1 MSTGE
6 TSGEEPQRAGRSR
19 GVVVTALGV
28 AQILSWG
35 SSFYLLGVL
44 AAPIVADTGWSKAA
58 VVGGLTAALVTA
70 GFASPRVG
78 GAIQATGGRPVL
90 MAASLLLAAGLAAL
104 SFAQNLAQYYLA
116 WIVLGLGMGAG
127 LYDAAFATLGR
138 LYGSNARQAITTL
151 TLFGGFAS
159 TVGWPT
165 SAFLVEALGWRGACL
180 AYACLHLVVTL
191 PLVALVLPRAP
202 ADIRDAPRLSLGDL
216 LRGRGSAG
224 GALPPEDR
232 LLFGLVAAGM
242 TSAIVASAVISMH
255 LMTILQARGL
265 TLAAAVA
272 LGALVGPSQVG
283 ARLVETVFGR
293 RFHPLWTAAI
303 SAALTTTGVAMLAAG
318 APIISLSLV
327 FYGAGLGIYSIVRGS
342 LPLALFGPSRYAAL
356 MGKLALPT
364 LLAGALAPLVSA
376 YVIDAAGP
384 DALLAGLVAICLL
397 HAVILAA
404 VALEARRRGPPA
416 A

>member
-1 MSTGE
+1 MA
-6 TSGEEPQRAGRSR
+6 SGGAGGSERGRA
-19 GVVVTALGV
+19 VVVTALGV
-28 AQILSWG
+28 VQILSWG

-44 AAPIVADTGWSKAA
+44 AAPIIADTGWPKAA

-78 GAIQATGGRPVL
+78 AAIQATGGRPVL
-90 MAASLLLAAGLAAL
+90 VAASLLLAAGLAGL
-104 SFAQNLAQYYLA
+104 SVAQNLAQYYLA

-138 LYGSNARQAITTL
+138 LYGSSARQAITTL

-165 SAFLVEALGWRGACL
+165 SAFLVETLGWRGACL
-180 AYACLHLVVTL
+180 AYACMHLLVTL
-191 PLVALVLPRAP
+191 PLAAFVLPRAP
-202 ADIRDAPRLSLGDL
+202 ADSGDAPRPRLADI
-216 LRGRGSAG
+216 LRGRGGAG
-224 GALPPEDR
+224 GAVAPEDR
-232 LLFGLVAAGM
+232 TLFLLVAAGM

-255 LMTILQARGL
+255 LLTILQAGGA

-283 ARLVETVFGR
+283 ARLVESVIGR

-303 SAALTTTGVAMLAAG
+303 SAALTLAGVAMLAAG
-318 APIISLSLV
+318 SPLV
-327 FYGAGLGIYSIVRGS
+327 ALALVLYGAGLGVYSIVRGS

-364 LLAGALAPLVSA
+364 LLTGALAPLVGA
-376 YVIDAAGP
+376 WVIDTAGIG
-384 DALLAGLVAICLL
+384 ALLAGLVAICVL
-397 HAVILAA
+397 HAAILGA

-416 A
+416 G